1 MFKYLNKPFEKNPI
15 VAEFLKEYEEIYD
28 ILTNDKYNTNNSTKY
43 TIFLW
48 DNAKLNDYIRKV
60 MNYYDYN
67 LHQKLERIINT
78 IKHHI
83 AKFHHITQ
91 SIVSN
96 DVNIETLANKKIRLS
111 IINVENVSLYIFLI
125 FHYYYLIWHPM
136 NDSMLYEQLLV
147 LRKY

>member
-48 DNAKLNDYIRKV
+48 DNNKLNDYIRKV

-96 DVNIETLANKKIRLS
+96 DVNIETLANKKLRFSMIQ
-111 IINVENVSLYIFLI
+111 VENVMFL
-125 FHYYYLIWHPM
+125 
-136 NDSMLYEQLLV
+136 
-147 LRKY
+147 